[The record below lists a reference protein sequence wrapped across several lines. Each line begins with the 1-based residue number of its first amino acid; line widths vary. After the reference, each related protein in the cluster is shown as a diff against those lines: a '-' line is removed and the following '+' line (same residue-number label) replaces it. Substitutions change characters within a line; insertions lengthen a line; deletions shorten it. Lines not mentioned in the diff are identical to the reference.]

1 MSWAKVYFLNDD
13 DQTRGF
19 YELVR
24 RTHVVGYKENGQQ
37 IYQISVPSLTI
48 LRELR
53 IPFEIAGYVEAVRPD
68 HRLGESSM
76 SWAKIYFPT
85 EDDEVRGFYELF
97 RRTHIVSYREAGRHI
112 FQVSVPSMSILR
124 ELGIPFEIAGCVDDP
139 RPDHLVEHQ
148 SD

>member
-53 IPFEIAGYVEAVRPD
+53 IPF
-68 HRLGESSM
+68 
-76 SWAKIYFPT
+76 
-85 EDDEVRGFYELF
+85 
-97 RRTHIVSYREAGRHI
+97 
-112 FQVSVPSMSILR
+112 
-124 ELGIPFEIAGCVDDP
+124 
-139 RPDHLVEHQ
+139 
-148 SD
+148 